1 MTEQQASDLLSE
13 LWEYFQRRYQARPE
27 TLLANRRKAYLNLR
41 KGNRTAEEFRA
52 AWIEARNDLKEVG
65 LLNTNPLSTYHEF
78 LGKFPEDL
86 MMRCVKHKRKYAL
99 QDGGESEERPPETS

>member
-1 MTEQQASDLLSE
+1 M
-13 LWEYFQRRYQARPE
+13 
-27 TLLANRRKAYLNLR
+27 NLR

-78 LGKFPEDL
+78 LGKLPEDL
-86 MMRCVKHKRKYAL
+86 MMSCVKDKRKYPL
-99 QDGGESEERPPETS
+99 PDGGESEERPPET